1 MSLSTSDIKNIR
13 ALQQKKF
20 RKESNRFVVEGLKTV
35 EELLLSNF
43 TVENIYTTDSEAFAD
58 VSVPIV
64 SISQKELERISGL
77 KTPNRVLAVVEI
89 PEPQPL
95 NWSQPIVVMLDGIR
109 DPGNLGTIIR
119 TSKWFGVST
128 IVCSEDCA
136 DVWDRKVVQ
145 STMGALFHV
154 NVIYADLEKVLIEA
168 QSNGFKAKAAAMNG
182 TSIYEMEN
190 AEKTVLL
197 IGSESHGISPLL
209 LEKCDQTVTIP
220 NRENP
225 QRVES
230 LNAGIA
236 TSIILSELTR
246 KQ

>member
-1 MSLSTSDIKNIR
+1 MSLSSSDIKNIR
-13 ALQQKKF
+13 ALQQKKL

-35 EELLLSNF
+35 KELLLSDLK
-43 TVENIYTTDSEAFAD
+43 VDSIYTTDSEVFAD
-58 VSVPIV
+58 ASVPV
-64 SISQKELERISGL
+64 VPISQKELERISGL
-77 KTPNRVLAVVEI
+77 KTPNRVLALVEI
-89 PEPQPL
+89 PKPQPL
-95 NWSQPIVVMLDGIR
+95 NWSQPLIVMLDGIR

-154 NVIYADLEKVLIEA
+154 NVIYEDLQKVMIEA
-168 QSNGFKAKAAAMNG
+168 QLNGFSVTGAAMNG
-182 TSIYEMEN
+182 TSIYEKQN
-190 AEKTVLL
+190 AEKTALL
-197 IGSESHGISPLL
+197 IGSESHGISSHL

-220 NRENP
+220 NREDT

-230 LNAGIA
+230 LNAAIA